1 MRFRSASACIVALI
15 APLAGAPAYAQPAPF
30 MEPIAGA
37 VASTPAAIATQNVLD
52 LNSAM
57 LELYGSAG
65 RVFQRNIRANH
76 PIILGMFSTGGGRF
90 ILYRPGQPPLEAP
103 SVPVVYQVM
112 KSVGHSTMALAEAV
126 APYLDNPVNQE
137 WRAALLAY
145 RSRVQSAIDTLD
157 RVEMPGGQR
166 ATVKAIL
173 IADVVFM
180 DQCVERR
187 AITTSD
193 LQAFA
198 TREAPDLKKV
208 VAWAAETQVAHW
220 MDVLAGW
227 KSTLGPDWNKAYAMS
242 NSIYVTRQNNV
253 LFGILAQFFPPEAI
267 NARLM
272 LLETTSFTTTPDEM
286 LESLTRIVAD
296 RSVGALFFKN
306 YYLMDYELMGGDARV
321 AISAETAR
329 RGMTTFLPPVVPFGS
344 NQWPAL
350 STAGP
355 GAATLADL
363 P

>member
-1 MRFRSASACIVALI
+1 MRLRSTPGCMVVFVASLA
-15 APLAGAPAYAQPAPF
+15 AGAAHAQPAPF
-30 MEPIAGA
+30 MEPIAGI
-37 VASTPAAIATQNVLD
+37 VASTPAATATQNILA

-57 LELYGSAG
+57 FELYGSAG
-65 RVFQRNIRANH
+65 RVFQTNIRANH
-76 PIILGMFSTGGGRF
+76 PIILGMFSTDGGRF
-90 ILYRPGQPPLEAP
+90 ILYRPGKPPLEA
-103 SVPVVYQVM
+103 STTPVVYQVM

-126 APYLDNPVNQE
+126 APYLDNPANQE
-137 WRAALLAY
+137 WRAALVAY

-157 RVEMPGGQR
+157 QVAMPDGQR

-173 IADVVFM
+173 AANVAFM
-180 DQCVERR
+180 DQCVVRR
-187 AITTSD
+187 AITTLD

-198 TREAPDLKKV
+198 TRQAPDLKKV

-227 KSTLGPDWNKAYAMS
+227 KATLGPDWDKAYAMS

-253 LFGILAQFFPPEAI
+253 LFGILAQFFPPEAV
-267 NARLM
+267 NSRLM
-272 LLETTSFTTTPDEM
+272 LLETMSFTTTPDEM

-350 STAGP
+350 SMAGP